1 MNRFALPKEL
11 QPTEADKK
19 AQQRKEIIKALEAW
33 KLFFKVVFFGLLLY
47 YSGFLTHKYMN
58 SGLLIPE
65 VITSEIQLVKNSL
78 KGKK

>member
-1 MNRFALPKEL
+1 MNRFALSKEL
-11 QPTEADKK
+11 QPVQPVDKK

-65 VITSEIQLVKNSL
+65 SYIK
-78 KGKK
+78 

>member
-11 QPTEADKK
+11 QPVDKK
-19 AQQRKEIIKALEAW
+19 AQRRKEIIKTLEAW

-65 VITSEIQLVKNSL
+65 VISSEIDVVKKAL
-78 KGKK
+78 KSKK

>member
-33 KLFFKVVFFGLLLY
+33 KLFFKVV
-47 YSGFLTHKYMN
+47 
-58 SGLLIPE
+58 
-65 VITSEIQLVKNSL
+65 SL
-78 KGKK
+78 DCCYIIADF

>member
-11 QPTEADKK
+11 QPTEVDKK